1 MYAVMTM
8 NAQNTPIDFQSPT
21 PLFQQI
27 KSLILGQISRGELRP
42 HDQIP
47 SERAYEQQF
56 GISRQTIR
64 RALEELRLT
73 RVLYR
78 IPGKGTYVA
87 EQPPAA
93 LPMRVIGSTT
103 FFADMGDHKNRTLA
117 IERRS
122 CPPFVALLLG
132 MQERTDIVFIEQI
145 EITPV
150 EPRLVHR
157 AYIPMDVG
165 QPILKRQHIDVS
177 VLNLLVNVCGK
188 RPARSRDRLVS
199 GLANE
204 HDAELLDI
212 SPGSSTQVLRGVITA
227 SDGTLLEAHEAVVR
241 GDRFKLDF
249 EFDIDLLRALN
260 HEQDR
265 EEG

>member
-1 MYAVMTM
+1 M
-8 NAQNTPIDFQSPT
+8 NAQHTPIDFQSST
-21 PLFQQI
+21 PLFQQV
-27 KSLILGQISRGELRP
+27 KSLILMQISKGELKP
-42 HDQIP
+42 HDRIP
-47 SERAYEQQF
+47 SERAFEQQL

-87 EQPPAA
+87 EQPPAT

-103 FFADMGDHKNRTLA
+103 FFSDMGDHKNRTLT
-117 IERRS
+117 IERRP
-122 CPPFVALLLG
+122 CPAFAAQLLDV
-132 MQERTDIVFIEQI
+132 QEETDVVFIEQI
-145 EITPV
+145 EVTPV

-157 AYIPMDVG
+157 AYLPMDVG
-165 QPILKRQHIDVS
+165 QPILKRKHIDVS
-177 VLNLLVNVCGK
+177 VINLLVYVCEK

-199 GLANE
+199 RLADD

-212 SPGSSTQVLRGVITA
+212 SPGSSTQVLHGVIMA

-249 EFDIDLLRALN
+249 EFDIDLLRALS
-260 HEQDR
+260 HEQHR
-265 EEG
+265 EEGLR